1 MGDVGAGH
9 VTTGEDR
16 IQVMRTDR
24 RVKHGSSTSR
34 PDNPEITGAGRVAIA
49 VGQEEEPQERAEKE
63 KRHPFPLLSLPFVSL
78 SFLAES
84 RCFVNPFLLFPLE
97 NASDPDISQKTSWP
111 CAVGG
116 QAPRCERPSPHA
128 C

>member
-63 KRHPFPLLSLPFVSL
+63 KRHPFSFLFLLFVLLSF
-78 SFLAES
+78 FAES
-84 RCFVNPFLLFPLE
+84 RCFVNPYIGR
-97 NASDPDISQKTSWP
+97 ASCRDR
-111 CAVGG
+111 V
-116 QAPRCERPSPHA
+116 
-128 C
+128 